1 MKGGDRMRERL
12 VAARKALN
20 MTQGQVAA
28 AIGLSRGFLALVEV
42 EKRLPA
48 LGYAL
53 RLGKVLGVPVE
64 ELFPEAAF
72 SMPSECREGTKKVN
86 A

>member
-1 MKGGDRMRERL
+1 MRERL

-28 AIGLSRGFLALVEV
+28 AIGLSRGFFALIEV
-42 EKRLPA
+42 ERRLPA

-53 RLGKVLGVPVE
+53 RIGKVLGVPVE
-64 ELFPEAAF
+64 ELFPDAAS
-72 SMPSECREGTKKVN
+72 SMSGECREGTN
-86 A
+86 EAGA